1 MAFACLLLATCLT
14 AVMVGFWCTW
24 GIIVLPALDKVSP
37 TVAVASMRSLNES
50 VLTPAFLVPFFA
62 SPLFSAAATLALAT
76 EGAAIAATLLGVA
89 TGTQIVGVILVTRA
103 MNVPLNDH
111 LARTNAAAED
121 AWAAFSSAWQRAH
134 RLRTTASCLALACCA
149 SAWWAR

>member
-24 GIIVLPALDKVSP
+24 GIIVLPALDNVPP

-50 VLTPAFLVPFFA
+50 VLTPAFLMPFFA

-89 TGTQIVGVILVTRA
+89 TGTQIFGVILVTRA

-149 SAWWAR
+149 AAWWAR